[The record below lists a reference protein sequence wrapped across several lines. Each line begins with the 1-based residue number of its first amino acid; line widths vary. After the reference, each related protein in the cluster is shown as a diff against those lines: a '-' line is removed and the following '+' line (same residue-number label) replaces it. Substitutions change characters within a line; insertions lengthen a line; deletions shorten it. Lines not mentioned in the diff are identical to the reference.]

1 MVPLLYSIID
11 FDSSPKTYERYDRMS
26 ARELFQMC
34 ASRVSTSTSSVCV
47 APAARLRPG
56 DVQRHHMA
64 MSRTAAS
71 ERAGA

>member
-34 ASRVSTSTSSVCV
+34 ASRVSIYELCMRRTCCSFETRRCSTTSY
-47 APAARLRPG
+47 G
-56 DVQRHHMA
+56 DESHG
-64 MSRTAAS
+64 S
-71 ERAGA
+71 

>member
-34 ASRVSTSTSSVCV
+34 ASRVPNTSEPAML
-47 APAARLRPG
+47 APAAHLRPG
-56 DVQRHHMA
+56 DV
-64 MSRTAAS
+64 
-71 ERAGA
+71 